1 MLKLLDAHFFVSRQD
16 KERVRFFFPF
26 CTWLQFVQAKVR
38 RDFTVA
44 SATKCGGFVC
54 VTPISNRR
62 FYLPGDMMGVSNGIQ
77 NSFLVM
83 SDVCL

>member
-1 MLKLLDAHFFVSRQD
+1 M
-16 KERVRFFFPF
+16 FPF
-26 CTWLQFVQAKVR
+26 YTLYVLQFEQAKAG

-44 SATKCGGFVC
+44 STTKCGRFVC
-54 VTPISNRR
+54 VTPISNGR